1 MPKIIN
7 KIIALLLCIWYY
19 TNGDFMRLRKLRN
32 FEKRHDRVEA
42 MRIPCRIPDFDLSGS
57 DNYYE
62 PIDFRSVFGRSNP
75 LVLEIGCGKGQFAV
89 EYAKRNPDKNIVGVE
104 CAPGVLV
111 KACEKAL
118 NENVENIRFLELK
131 AEYLPIFIEKNS
143 VCEIYL
149 NFSTPFP
156 KARHEK
162 HRLTS
167 KEFLAIYKKLMTPD
181 AFIAQKTDNE
191 AFFDFSVES
200 FIQNG
205 FELSEVTR
213 DLHNSGFEGNIVTE
227 YEERFSS
234 MGMPIYRL
242 VARLKK

>member
-1 MPKIIN
+1 
-7 KIIALLLCIWYY
+7 
-19 TNGDFMRLRKLRN
+19 MRLRKTKNL
-32 FEKRHDRVEA
+32 EKRRERVSDL
-42 MRIPCRIPDFDLSGS
+42 RIPCRIPEFNLNDTE
-57 DNYYE
+57 NYYE
-62 PIDFRSVFGRSNP
+62 PIDFKKFFGNSNP

-89 EYAKRNPDKNIVGVE
+89 EYAKRNPDKNVVGVE
-104 CAPGVLV
+104 CVPGVLV
-111 KACEKAL
+111 KACEKVL
-118 NENVENIRFLELK
+118 NEGVENVRFLELK
-131 AEYLPIFIEKNS
+131 AEYLPIFIERNS
-143 VCEIYL
+143 ISEIYL

-167 KEFLAIYKKLMTPD
+167 KEFLSIYKKLITPD

-191 AFFDFSVES
+191 SFFDFSVES
-200 FIQNG
+200 FLQNG

-227 YEERFSS
+227 YEEKFSS
-234 MGMPIYRL
+234 EGLPIYRL

>member
-1 MPKIIN
+1 
-7 KIIALLLCIWYY
+7 
-19 TNGDFMRLRKLRN
+19 MRLRKVKNL
-32 FEKRHDRVEA
+32 EKRREKCA
-42 MRIPCRIPDFDLSGS
+42 ELRIPCRIPEFNLNDTDG
-57 DNYYE
+57 YYQ
-62 PIDFRSVFGRSNP
+62 PIDFKSIFGNDNP
-75 LVLEIGCGKGQFAV
+75 IVLEIGCGKGQFAV

-104 CAPGVLV
+104 CVPGVLV
-111 KACEKAL
+111 KACEKVI
-118 NENVENIRFLELK
+118 NEQVNNVRFLELK

-167 KEFLAIYKKLMTPD
+167 KEFLAVYKKIMTPD

-200 FIQNG
+200 LIQNG

-234 MGMPIYRL
+234 QGMPIYRL
-242 VARLKK
+242 VARLK

>member
-1 MPKIIN
+1 
-7 KIIALLLCIWYY
+7 
-19 TNGDFMRLRKLRN
+19 MRLRKLRN
-32 FEKRHDRVEA
+32 FEKRHEQVESL
-42 MRIPCRIPDFDLSGS
+42 RIPCRIPDFNLSDING
-57 DNYYE
+57 YYS
-62 PIDFRSVFGRSNP
+62 PIDFKSIFNNSNP
-75 LVLEIGCGKGQFAV
+75 LVLEIGCGKGQFAL

-111 KACEKAL
+111 KACEKVK
-118 NENVENIRFLELK
+118 NEGVDNVRFLELK
-131 AEYLPIFIEKNS
+131 AEYLPVFIEKNS
-143 VCEIYL
+143 VSEIYL

-167 KEFLAIYKKLMTPD
+167 REFLEIYKKLMTPD

-200 FIQNG
+200 FLQNG

-234 MGMPIYRL
+234 QGLPIYRL
-242 VARLKK
+242 VARLKNNRNNN

>member
-1 MPKIIN
+1 
-7 KIIALLLCIWYY
+7 
-19 TNGDFMRLRKLRN
+19 MRLRKLRN

-42 MRIPCRIPDFDLSGS
+42 MRIPCRIPDFNLSDTDS
-57 DNYYE
+57 YYE
-62 PIDFRSVFGRSNP
+62 PIDFKAVFGNGNP

-89 EYAKRNPDKNIVGVE
+89 EYAKRNPDRNIVGVE

-118 NENVENIRFLELK
+118 NEGVENVRFLELK

-167 KEFLAIYKKLMTPD
+167 KEFLTIYKKLMTPD

-227 YEERFSS
+227 YEERFVS
-234 MGMPIYRL
+234 MGLPIYRL
-242 VARLKK
+242 VARLKD